1 MMVDENDSDTIEMVI
16 DEPSDI
22 AETPKETAVK
32 ALRNPVNGQFVKGG
46 PPGPGRPKGSRDRFS
61 KQVIDSL
68 QACWE
73 ANAEQML
80 AELVA
85 SKPEVVMG
93 MVSRLLPQ
101 AVITEDLTGE
111 KEKGEGNQQDI
122 TIRLVQQV
130 ADDALPPREVEG
142 ELLPLEETKH

>member
-1 MMVDENDSDTIEMVI
+1 MI
-16 DEPSDI
+16 DEHDTDTESLPLDI
-22 AETPKETAVK
+22 PKETAVK
-32 ALRNPVNGQFVKGG
+32 PIRDPVTGQFVKGG
-46 PPGPGRPKGSRDRFS
+46 GPGPGRPKGSRDRFS

-85 SKPEVVMG
+85 TKPEVVMG

-101 AVITEDLTGE
+101 ALVTEDISGE
-111 KEKGEGNQQDI
+111 AGKGQSD
-122 TIRLVQQV
+122 QQV
-130 ADDALPPREVEG
+130 TIKVVTQQHQDVLPARSVVG
-142 ELLPLEETKH
+142 ELMDDSDDTHHDGARTIN